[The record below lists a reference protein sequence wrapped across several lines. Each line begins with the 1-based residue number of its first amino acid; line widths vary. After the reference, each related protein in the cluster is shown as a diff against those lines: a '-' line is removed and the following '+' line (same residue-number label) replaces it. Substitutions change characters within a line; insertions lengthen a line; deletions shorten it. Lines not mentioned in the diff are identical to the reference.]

1 MPRPKDRKRTEPPMP
16 NSSPAH
22 RRDSSLH
29 PSAAPSGCSRQ
40 PAAPHRSPASLRS
53 WLAVALTAAC
63 LAMALVATSP
73 AEASAY
79 QKGEPVQFTGLVT
92 DGDGTPIGDVQVVLE
107 ASRNKFS
114 YLKLRRERVDDFRVS
129 STTNSSGEY
138 RIRWPWNEYYNGFEL
153 LVTIPV
159 RRKDGE
165 HLRVLLRKDISELAL
180 TGSPVVTPL
189 VIEDTSFLVT
199 FRRFLAALDSD
210 DEKRVYQ
217 EQGRPDKVE
226 EPRAGEGAWWYF
238 DRGKVYRFENGR
250 LTKVDSFDPIQ
261 PIDG

>member
-1 MPRPKDRKRTEPPMP
+1 M
-16 NSSPAH
+16 
-22 RRDSSLH
+22 
-29 PSAAPSGCSRQ
+29 
-40 PAAPHRSPASLRS
+40 
-53 WLAVALTAAC
+53 AC
-63 LAMALVATSP
+63 LGIILLWTAP
-73 AEASAY
+73 AQAGAY

-92 DGDGTPIGDVQVVLE
+92 DGGGTPIANVQVILE

-114 YLKLRRERVDDFRVS
+114 YRKLRRSRVDDFRVS
-129 STTNSSGEY
+129 GTTNSSGEY

-153 LVTIPV
+153 LVAIPV

-165 HLRVLLRKDISELAL
+165 HLRVLLRRDISEQAL

-189 VIEDTSFLVT
+189 VVEDTTFLET

-250 LTKVDSFDPIQ
+250 LTKVDSFDPIK